1 MLRTVKAFSFAAAI
15 VAAGLFASASL
26 ASCSNLGGGYGDSS
40 DSANSSVLIVGEL
53 PAGMGRVCGKIQ
65 NKNDKS
71 SASKTV
77 APDSDTLETQINHY
91 EICAWGTP
99 DSGSPVPE
107 SSPITGTVDSSKN
120 FSIDL
125 PFGTWIL
132 RADAVNAD
140 DKIILSK
147 KSNPIPLNE
156 DSPVISQS
164 FRLEYYKNSDE
175 TGKLNLP
182 IGFATGRITTISY
195 SLSAQAATPGFPISG
210 TVAAP
215 AGGTFNLDGTADTA
229 FDLLPPGTYDL
240 VVEFLDANGIVV
252 RLDQSVQIYSNLTT
266 NKINGSAPYV
276 NSSGDVNVSSDVIQ
290 KYESSSYYVG
300 GTGASDTN
308 AGTQYDP
315 FLTIQKAMARIDASA
330 LASTTEFTIY
340 LLGNANLGN
349 NIIIDSGKK
358 ISIVGTNASAK
369 CAVNGAD
376 SFSVTMG
383 GSSLKCKNVIFD
395 KIKDFAISAGQSE
408 FANCSIT
415 NGKSSGNG
423 GGLNVTGAGTKA
435 VLKNC
440 VVAGCKA
447 DSFGG
452 GIYVEGP
459 SSGSAAQVELT
470 DCIVGA
476 SSSSC
481 ADGTSTAYSNFAAS
495 GGGGLAIAENG
506 KAVLTNTKVLYNAT
520 KDNAGGGI
528 RCAFGGVLEIT
539 GGQINH
545 NYAGY
550 GGGGIYI
557 FGNATQV
564 TIDGCAIGEL
574 TADAAPTGIA
584 NCGNYSA
591 REGGGGILL
600 QCGKLSTTSGFSVI
614 KNYSTAPTSGGSA
627 NGGGIS
633 STAASTSSDVVSLT
647 LVNTKVSYN
656 ASTGSGGGLYAKEG
670 TKPFSVTGG
679 EFIGNSAKNGGGLS
693 LDTLSGAT
701 PTLDGVLIQDNIATG
716 NGGGVQVPTGN
727 YLTIKGSTLISGN
740 SADNGG
746 GLSAPGI
753 VTFEGGTISGNTA
766 TTYGAGV
773 YINSTSQ
780 KFTMKG
786 NAYVADDNDVWLGK
800 AHQNKITVGG
810 ALTSTIL
817 PVATITPEEYEDDTP
832 VLAASG
838 LTEELCG
845 KFALTQP
852 AGVEFPWTI
861 EYDSTNGGVLK
872 HERNAIYVAASPRGD
887 DDSGD
892 GTIDHPFATIKVA
905 STKFTDLT
913 PTGVVG
919 YNAEFKNKIYVLT
932 DMTYTAGL
940 GSNVTSYY
948 EIVGCKDGV
957 LNDNVTFT
965 FNTPDDSGLYVAY
978 GQKIKLTNIDITQ
991 SSATAN
997 KYAAILVEN
1006 SSTNG
1011 VGELWMEDSSIK
1023 NMYANGCS
1031 AIAAKSNVHLKNVE
1045 ISGNTTVPTTTGSV
1059 VFGPAINSTTGAVS
1073 ILGKVTIQNNTMEVD
1088 DSGTTVY
1095 KDMNVWI
1102 GDNSATPVF
1111 NPIVVDGLI
1120 TDSKIGVTLYD
1131 NGQTF
1136 TSYFGSKAGS
1146 GADPA
1151 DYFTSDEGW
1160 TVVAVGTG
1168 ATTQAKLQA
1177 PATLYVKAG
1186 GSDIIGTGTALNPYA
1201 TIQRAIDRINELDN
1215 ASAAYTIQVVNTLA
1229 VVQHASADSDL
1240 KATSLTI
1247 KGSSTSTPVI
1257 TGGGSA
1263 QGNAI
1268 LELLGVTATINIQ
1281 DLDFS
1286 TAFKSSAGGAA
1297 INATSCSAVNIT
1309 GCKFENCISTASA
1322 ATGFGGAIYWDGGTL
1337 NLSNTDIT
1345 SCGAPKGA
1353 AIYVESGKVVMDSG
1367 TISGN
1372 TATTDGG
1379 GVYVASNGTF
1389 IMSGGTISGN
1399 TATNGT
1405 GGGICNEGITC
1416 LYDGATIG
1424 NASASG
1430 TAESAT
1436 ACSNKAGTNGGGIYN
1451 GKKLA
1456 LGYKAWAST
1465 ATAPAASDKE
1475 ALTKGVY
1482 YNYAGTG
1489 GGIFNSNS
1497 GTIYIASGNISKN
1510 LASSASDGGGGIYN
1524 YGAGAKLYVTG
1535 GTIDYNKARDG
1546 AGVYMHNSAFNLN
1559 GGTIDHNT
1567 ATNDAGG
1574 VGLTGTS
1581 NSAKFTFESGTI
1593 SNNTAANDA
1602 GGVGVLNGIFTM
1614 NDGEISGNSAT
1625 HSSAGVGVSGGSFT
1639 LTGGAIKSNE
1649 SSGASG
1655 GVGIGSGVTFEMTGG
1670 SIEGNTAAEKG
1681 GGVGNSGTFKMSGGT
1696 IYSNT
1701 AVQGGGIS
1709 TSGITLIYN
1718 TAQIGASGKANT
1730 ATSDV
1735 DTDTAVGGAIVV
1747 HNTGKLGLG
1756 YKDYDGSTFTIAEWT
1771 GSISYNSARDGGGG
1785 VFNRGLMAMKYG
1797 TIDHNTA
1804 PMGAGVYTTNTNGF
1818 TLSGGTIS
1826 NNEASTSAGGGGGVC
1841 AAGIFVM
1848 TNGTISG
1855 NIGKF
1860 GGGIWNYRGTTTI
1873 NGGTIT
1879 ANKAELGAGLCVYAD
1894 DYTASAVT
1902 SSMSGGSI
1910 TANIGTIYTGTA
1922 SFGGGVYIGE
1932 HCKFTMS
1939 GGTNSANTAVF
1950 GGGVYIN
1957 KKTDGATVYVGEFNI
1972 SGNATIPAGTGKTNI
1987 VQLVDKMTISGDIT
2001 STGTDPVA
2009 TIKPFAYGVGTQVLD
2024 GTTTRLNSYH
2034 DRFAVVDDDTGG
2046 HWSIDENG
2054 LLAKDMSGGGT
2065 IEILTADGK
2074 LTLTA
2079 SPTSITTSGN
2089 KTITISYTTTPAG
2102 GTIDSWSVKAYYN
2115 GTDLIGSSTSPSYTI
2130 LNTYPNGYY
2139 SLVVNVTYNGVTY
2152 SDTFTIQKAVP

>member
-1 MLRTVKAFSFAAAI
+1 MAKTGLFRTVKAFSFAAAI

-107 SSPITGTVDSSKN
+107 SSPITGTVDSSNN

-290 KYESSSYYVG
+290 EYESSSYYVG

-369 CAVNGAD
+369 YTVNGAD

-383 GSSLKCKNVIFD
+383 GSSLKCKNVIFN
-395 KIKDFAISAGQSE
+395 KVKDFAISAGQSE

-435 VLKNC
+435 ILKNC

-470 DCIVGA
+470 DCVVGA

-557 FGNATQV
+557 YGPTTQV

-591 REGGGGILL
+591 REGGGGILISS
-600 QCGKLSTTSGFSVI
+600 GVLSTTSGFSVI
-614 KNYSTAPTSGGSA
+614 KNYSTAPTSVGTAS
-627 NGGGIS
+627 GGGIATSPS
-633 STAASTSSDVVSLT
+633 SANTASLT
-647 LVNTKVSYN
+647 LVNTKISYN
-656 ASTGSGGGLYAKEG
+656 ASTSAGGGLCAKEY

-693 LDTLSGAT
+693 LDTLSGDS
-701 PTLDGVLIQDNIATG
+701 PTLDGVLIQGNVATG
-716 NGGGVQVPTGN
+716 NGGGIQVTNGK

-746 GLSAPGI
+746 GLSASGK

-773 YINSTSQ
+773 YINSSTQ
-780 KFTMKG
+780 AFTMKG

-817 PVATITPEEYEDDTP
+817 PVATITPEEYEADTP

-872 HERNAIYVAASPRGD
+872 HERNAIYVAAYPRGN

-905 STKFTDLT
+905 STKFTDPT

-932 DMTYTAGL
+932 DMTYSAGL

-948 EIVGCKDGV
+948 EIVGCMDGV

-978 GQKIKLTNIDITQ
+978 GQKIKLTHIDITQ
-991 SSATAN
+991 TSTAAN
-997 KYAAILVEN
+997 HYAAILVEDTAG
-1006 SSTNG
+1006 S
-1011 VGELWMEDSSIK
+1011 ELWMEDSSIK

-1045 ISGNTTVPTTTGSV
+1045 ISGNKTVPTTTGSV

-1073 ILGKVTIQNNTMEVD
+1073 ILGKVTIQNNKMEVD

-1102 GDNSATPVF
+1102 GDNSAATPVF

-1160 TVVAVGTG
+1160 TVVAVGSG

-1177 PATLYVKAG
+1177 PTTLYVKAG
-1186 GSDIIGTGTALNPYA
+1186 GSDIIGNGTALNPYA

-1257 TGGGSA
+1257 TGGLSA

-1268 LELLGVTATINIQ
+1268 LELLDVTATINIQ

-1286 TAFKSSAGGAA
+1286 GARKSPAGGAA
-1297 INATSCSAVNIT
+1297 INAISCSAVNIT
-1309 GCKFENCISTASA
+1309 GCKFENCVSTAT
-1322 ATGFGGAIYWDGGTL
+1322 TGFGGAIYWDGGTL

-1345 SCGAPKGA
+1345 SCSAPKGG
-1353 AIYVESGKVVMDSG
+1353 AIYVKSGKVVMDSG

-1379 GVYVASNGTF
+1379 GVYVDSNGTF

-1399 TATNGT
+1399 TATNGA

-1465 ATAPAASDKE
+1465 ATAPAATDKE
-1475 ALTKGVY
+1475 TLTKGVY

-1489 GGIFNSNS
+1489 GGIFNFNT
-1497 GTIYIASGNISKN
+1497 GTIYIASGNVSKN
-1510 LASSASDGGGGIYN
+1510 LASSTSEGGGGICN
-1524 YGAGAKLYVTG
+1524 YGSGAKLYVTG

-1546 AGVYMHNSAFNLN
+1546 AGVYMHNSTFNLN

-1567 ATNDAGG
+1567 ATHDAGG

-1614 NDGEISGNSAT
+1614 
-1625 HSSAGVGVSGGSFT
+1625 SGGS
-1639 LTGGAIKSNE
+1639 
-1649 SSGASG
+1649 
-1655 GVGIGSGVTFEMTGG
+1655 V
-1670 SIEGNTAAEKG
+1670 EGNTAATHG
-1681 GGVGNSGTFKMSGGT
+1681 GGVSVVSGATFTMSAGA
-1696 IYSNT
+1696 INSNT
-1701 AVQGGGIS
+1701 AVQGGGIYNNG
-1709 TSGITLIYN
+1709 TTLIYGD
-1718 TAQIGASGKANT
+1718 AQIGASGKANK
-1730 ATSDV
+1730 AKK
-1735 DTDTAVGGAIVV
+1735 DTTGGTVVGGGIY
-1747 HNTGKLGLG
+1747 NYTSGKLGLG
-1756 YKDYDGSTFTIAEWT
+1756 YNAWTGATPTAQSWT
-1771 GSISYNSARDGGGG
+1771 GSISYNTARDGGAG
-1785 VFNRGLMAMKYG
+1785 VCNAGTMYMRYG
-1797 TIDHNTA
+1797 TIDHNSA
-1804 PMGAGVYTTNTNGF
+1804 PMGGGLYTATSVNMPGGTISYNQATTGGGGGVFAEGGTF
-1818 TLSGGTIS
+1818 TLSGGTITQ
-1826 NNEASTSAGGGGGVC
+1826 NTAKTFGGGLNLMN
-1841 AAGIFVM
+1841 AELSM
-1848 TNGTISG
+1848 TSGTISLNKAAMG
-1855 NIGKF
+1855 AGVYLDNGD
-1860 GGGIWNYRGTTTI
+1860 GTAGATVYNSTMS
-1873 NGGTIT
+1873 GGTIT
-1879 ANKAELGAGLCVYAD
+1879 KNTGEA
-1894 DYTASAVT
+1894 ASG
-1902 SSMSGGSI
+1902 SS
-1910 TANIGTIYTGTA
+1910 
-1922 SFGGGVYIGE
+1922 SFGGGVFIGKNT
-1932 HCKFTMS
+1932 KFAMS
-1939 GGTNSANTAVF
+1939 GGSVSENTADC
-1950 GGGVYIN
+1950 GGAVYISYVEDTDNPGSLVLGYLDLSADASLPGGTAN
-1957 KKTDGATVYVGEFNI
+1957 KNDIQI
-1972 SGNATIPAGTGKTNI
+1972 SNSI
-1987 VQLVDKMTISGDIT
+1987 TISDALT
-2001 STGTDPVA
+2001 NTNVA
-2009 TIKPFAYGVGTQVLD
+2009 TISSVYNESGMYTAGTVVLEGAGASALPTGSNTKFSVKPDASAKSWG
-2024 GTTTRLNSYH
+2024 
-2034 DRFAVVDDDTGG
+2034 
-2046 HWSIDENG
+2046 IDE
-2054 LLAKDMSGGGT
+2054 SGILVELHSGSGT

-2089 KTITISYTTTPAG
+2089 KTINISYTTTPAG

-2130 LNTYPNGYY
+2130 LGSYPNGYY

-2152 SDTFTIQKAVP
+2152 SDTFTIYKNVP

>member
-1 MLRTVKAFSFAAAI
+1 MAKTGLFRTVKAFSFAAAI

-65 NKNDKS
+65 NKNEKS

-77 APDSDTLETQINHY
+77 APDSDTLETQIDHY

-395 KIKDFAISAGQSE
+395 KVKDFAISAGQSE

-423 GGLNVTGAGTKA
+423 GGLNVTGAGTKV

-470 DCIVGA
+470 DCVVGA

-574 TADAAPTGIA
+574 SADAAPTGIT

-817 PVATITPEEYEDDTP
+817 PVATITPEEYEADTP

-872 HERNAIYVAASPRGD
+872 HERNAIYVAAYPRGN

-905 STKFTDLT
+905 STKFTD
-913 PTGVVG
+913 PKPAGVVG

-932 DMTYTAGL
+932 DMFYTAGL
-940 GSNVTSYY
+940 GSNNECYY

-978 GQKIKLTNIDITQ
+978 GQKIKLTHIDITQ
-991 SSATAN
+991 TSTAAN
-997 KYAAILVEN
+997 NYAAILVEN

-1045 ISGNTTVPTTTGSV
+1045 ISGNKTVPTTTGSV

-1073 ILGKVTIQNNTMEVD
+1073 ILGKVTIQNNKMEVD

-1160 TVVAVGTG
+1160 TVVAVGSG

-1186 GSDIIGTGTALNPYA
+1186 GSDIIGNGTALNPYA

-1215 ASAAYTIQVVNTLA
+1215 ASAAYIIQVVNTLA

-1257 TGGGSA
+1257 TGGLSA

-1286 TAFKSSAGGAA
+1286 GARKSSAGGAA

-1309 GCKFENCISTASA
+1309 GCKFENCASTATA
-1322 ATGFGGAIYWDGGTL
+1322 ATGFGGAIYWAGGTL

-1345 SCGAPKGA
+1345 SCGAPKGG
-1353 AIYVESGKVVMDSG
+1353 AISVNSGKVVMASG

-1372 TATTDGG
+1372 TASADGG

-1399 TATNGT
+1399 TATNGA

-1416 LYDGATIG
+1416 IYGDATIG

-1451 GKKLA
+1451 SKKLA

-1465 ATAPAASDKE
+1465 ATAPAASDE
-1475 ALTKGVY
+1475 ETLDNGVY

-1489 GGIFNSNS
+1489 GGIFNFNT
-1497 GTIYIASGNISKN
+1497 GTIYIASGNVSKN
-1510 LASSASDGGGGIYN
+1510 LASSTSEGGGGIYN
-1524 YGAGAKLYVTG
+1524 YGSGAKLYVTG
-1535 GTIDYNKARDG
+1535 GTIDYNKAYTG
-1546 AGVYMHNSAFNLN
+1546 AGVYMHNSTFNLN

-1567 ATNDAGG
+1567 ATHDAGG
-1574 VGLTGTS
+1574 VGLAGTS

-1602 GGVGVLNGIFTM
+1602 GGVGLLNGIFTM
-1614 NDGEISGNSAT
+1614 
-1625 HSSAGVGVSGGSFT
+1625 SGGS
-1639 LTGGAIKSNE
+1639 
-1649 SSGASG
+1649 
-1655 GVGIGSGVTFEMTGG
+1655 V
-1670 SIEGNTAAEKG
+1670 EGNTAATNG
-1681 GGVGNSGTFKMSGGT
+1681 GGVSVGSGATFTMSAGA
-1696 IYSNT
+1696 INSNT
-1701 AVQGGGIS
+1701 AVQGGGIYNN
-1709 TSGITLIYN
+1709 GITLIYN
-1718 TAQIGASGKANT
+1718 TATIGASGKANQ
-1730 ATSDV
+1730 AKK
-1735 DTDTAVGGAIVV
+1735 DTTGGTVVGGGIY
-1747 HNTGKLGLG
+1747 NYTSGKLGLG
-1756 YKDYDGSTFTIAEWT
+1756 YNAWT
-1771 GSISYNSARDGGGG
+1771 GATPSAQSWAGSISYNTARDGGGG
-1785 VFNRGLMAMKYG
+1785 VCNAGTMYMRYG
-1797 TIDHNTA
+1797 TIDHNSA
-1804 PMGAGVYTTNTNGF
+1804 PMGGGLYTATSVNMPGGTISYNQATTGGGGGVFAEGGTF
-1818 TLSGGTIS
+1818 TLSGGTITQ
-1826 NNEASTSAGGGGGVC
+1826 NTAKTFGGGLNLMN
-1841 AAGIFVM
+1841 AQLSM
-1848 TNGTISG
+1848 TSGTISLNKAAMG
-1855 NIGKF
+1855 AGVYLDNGD
-1860 GGGIWNYRGTTTI
+1860 GTAGATVYNSTMS
-1873 NGGTIT
+1873 GGTIT
-1879 ANKAELGAGLCVYAD
+1879 KNTGEA
-1894 DYTASAVT
+1894 ASG
-1902 SSMSGGSI
+1902 SS
-1910 TANIGTIYTGTA
+1910 
-1922 SFGGGVYIGE
+1922 SFGGGVFIGKNT
-1932 HCKFTMS
+1932 KFAMS
-1939 GGTNSANTAVF
+1939 GGSVSENTADCGGAVYISFVEDTDNPGSFVF
-1950 GGGVYIN
+1950 GYLDLSAGASLPGGTAN
-1957 KKTDGATVYVGEFNI
+1957 KNDIQI
-1972 SGNATIPAGTGKTNI
+1972 SNSI
-1987 VQLVDKMTISGDIT
+1987 TISAALT
-2001 STGTDPVA
+2001 NTNVA
-2009 TIKPFAYGVGTQVLD
+2009 TISSVYNESGMYTAGTVVLEGAGASALPTGSNTKFSVKPDASAKSWG
-2024 GTTTRLNSYH
+2024 
-2034 DRFAVVDDDTGG
+2034 
-2046 HWSIDENG
+2046 IDESG
-2054 LLAKDMSGGGT
+2054 ILVELHSGGGT

-2089 KTITISYTTTPAG
+2089 KTITISYTTTPSG

-2152 SDTFTIQKAVP
+2152 SDTFTIYKNVP

>member
-1 MLRTVKAFSFAAAI
+1 MAKTGLLRTVKAFSFAAAI

-65 NKNDKS
+65 NKNEKS

-77 APDSDTLETQINHY
+77 APDSDTLETQISHY

-395 KIKDFAISAGQSE
+395 KVKDFAISAGQSE

-528 RCAFGGVLEIT
+528 CCAFGGVLEIT

-574 TADAAPTGIA
+574 TADAAPTGIT

-701 PTLDGVLIQDNIATG
+701 PTLDGVLIQGNAATE
-716 NGGGVQVPTGN
+716 NGGGVQVTTGN

-740 SADNGG
+740 SAKNGG
-746 GLSAPGI
+746 GLSAPGK

-766 TTYGAGV
+766 ATYGAGV
-773 YINSTSQ
+773 YINSSTQ
-780 KFTMKG
+780 AFTMKG

-817 PVATITPEEYEDDTP
+817 PVATITPEEYEADTP

-852 AGVEFPWTI
+852 ADVEFPWTI

-872 HERNAIYVAASPRGD
+872 HERNAFYVADYGD
-887 DDSGD
+887 NTSGD
-892 GTIDHPFATIKVA
+892 GTKDNPYKTIKFA
-905 STKFTDLT
+905 LTKFTDKM
-913 PTGVVG
+913 PASVD
-919 YNAEFKNKIYVLT
+919 FKNKIYVLT
-932 DMTYTAGL
+932 DMTYDAGL
-940 GSNVTSYY
+940 GSDVPCYF
-948 EIVGCKDGV
+948 EIVGCKGGTV
-957 LNDNVTFT
+957 GSNVTFT

-978 GQKIKLTNIDITQ
+978 GQKIKLTHIDITQ

-997 KYAAILVEN
+997 NYAAILVEN

-1023 NMYANGCS
+1023 NMYAKSCS
-1031 AIAAKSNVHLKNVE
+1031 AIAAKGDVHLKNVE
-1045 ISGNTTVPTTTGSV
+1045 ISGNKTVANTSGATP
-1059 VFGPAINSTTGAVS
+1059 FGPAINSTTGTVS
-1073 ILGKVTIQNNTMEVD
+1073 VLGKLVIKDNKMELD
-1088 DSGTTVY
+1088 DGAGGKVY
-1095 KDMNVWI
+1095 KVQNLWI
-1102 GDNSATPVF
+1102 GENAGTPVF

-1160 TVVAVGTG
+1160 TVVAVGSG

-1201 TIQRAIDRINELDN
+1201 TIQKAIDRINELDN

-1257 TGGGSA
+1257 TGGLSA

-1286 TAFKSSAGGAA
+1286 GARKSSAGGAA

-1309 GCKFENCISTASA
+1309 GCKFENCVSTASA
-1322 ATGFGGAIYWDGGTL
+1322 TAGFGGAIYWGGGTL

-1345 SCGAPKGA
+1345 SCGAPKGG

-1399 TATNGT
+1399 TATNGA

-1574 VGLTGTS
+1574 VGLTGS
-1581 NSAKFTFESGTI
+1581 DNSAKFTFESGTI

-1602 GGVGVLNGIFTM
+1602 GGVGLLNGIFTM
-1614 NDGEISGNSAT
+1614 S
-1625 HSSAGVGVSGGSFT
+1625 
-1639 LTGGAIKSNE
+1639 
-1649 SSGASG
+1649 
-1655 GVGIGSGVTFEMTGG
+1655 GG
-1670 SIEGNTAAEKG
+1670 SIEGNTAATHG
-1681 GGVGNSGTFKMSGGT
+1681 GGISVGSGTTFTMSAGA
-1696 IYSNT
+1696 INSNT
-1701 AVQGGGIS
+1701 AVQGGGIYNNG
-1709 TSGITLIYN
+1709 TTLIYGDA
-1718 TAQIGASGKANT
+1718 TIGASGKPNKAKK
-1730 ATSDV
+1730 
-1735 DTDTAVGGAIVV
+1735 DTIGGTVVGGGIY
-1747 HNTGKLGLG
+1747 NYTSGKLGLG
-1756 YKDYDGSTFTIAEWT
+1756 YNAWT
-1771 GSISYNSARDGGGG
+1771 GATPTAQSWAGSISYNTARDGGAG
-1785 VFNRGLMAMKYG
+1785 VCNAGTMYMRYG
-1797 TIDHNTA
+1797 TIDHNSA
-1804 PMGAGVYTTNTNGF
+1804 PMGGGLYTATSVNMPGGTISYNQATTGGGGGVFAEGGTF
-1818 TLSGGTIS
+1818 TLSGGTITQ
-1826 NNEASTSAGGGGGVC
+1826 NTAKTFGGGLNLMN
-1841 AAGIFVM
+1841 AQLSM
-1848 TNGTISG
+1848 TSGTISLNKAAMG
-1855 NIGKF
+1855 AGVYLDNGD
-1860 GGGIWNYRGTTTI
+1860 GTAGATVYNSTMS
-1873 NGGTIT
+1873 GGTIT
-1879 ANKAELGAGLCVYAD
+1879 KNTGEA
-1894 DYTASAVT
+1894 ASG
-1902 SSMSGGSI
+1902 SS
-1910 TANIGTIYTGTA
+1910 
-1922 SFGGGVYIGE
+1922 SFGGGVFIGKNT
-1932 HCKFTMS
+1932 KFAMS
-1939 GGTNSANTAVF
+1939 GGSVSENTADCGGAVYISFVEDTDNPGSFVF
-1950 GGGVYIN
+1950 GYLDLSAGASLPGGTAN
-1957 KKTDGATVYVGEFNI
+1957 KNDIQI
-1972 SGNATIPAGTGKTNI
+1972 SNSI
-1987 VQLVDKMTISGDIT
+1987 TISAALT
-2001 STGTDPVA
+2001 NTNVA
-2009 TIKPFAYGVGTQVLD
+2009 TISSVYNESGMYTAGTVVLEGAGASALPTGSNTKFSVKPDASTKSWG
-2024 GTTTRLNSYH
+2024 
-2034 DRFAVVDDDTGG
+2034 
-2046 HWSIDENG
+2046 IDESG
-2054 LLAKDMSGGGT
+2054 ILVELHSGGGT

-2089 KTITISYTTTPAG
+2089 KTITISYTTTPSG

-2152 SDTFTIQKAVP
+2152 SDTFTIYKNVP

>member
-1 MLRTVKAFSFAAAI
+1 MAKTGLFRTVKAFSFAAAI

-215 AGGTFNLDGTADTA
+215 AGGTFNLNSTADTA
-229 FDLLPPGTYDL
+229 FDALPPGTYDL

-383 GSSLKCKNVIFD
+383 GSSLKCKNVIFN
-395 KIKDFAISAGQSE
+395 KVKDFAISAGQSE

-423 GGLNVTGAGTKA
+423 GGLNVTGTGTKV

-440 VVAGCKA
+440 VVAGCKS

-459 SSGSAAQVELT
+459 LSGAVAEVELT
-470 DCIVGA
+470 DCVVGA

-495 GGGGLAIAENG
+495 GGGGIAIAENG

-545 NYAGY
+545 NYAGL
-550 GGGGIYI
+550 GGGGIFIYSST
-557 FGNATQV
+557 TQV
-564 TIDGCAIGEL
+564 TIDGCAVGEL
-574 TADAAPTGIA
+574 SADAAPTGIT

-591 REGGGGILL
+591 REGGGGILMSS
-600 QCGKLSTTSGFSVI
+600 GVLSTTSGFSVI

-627 NGGGIS
+627 SGGGIATSPS
-633 STAASTSSDVVSLT
+633 STNTASLT

-656 ASTGSGGGLYAKEG
+656 ASTSAGGGLYAKEY

-693 LDTLSGAT
+693 LDTLSGDS
-701 PTLDGVLIQDNIATG
+701 PTLDGVLIQGNAATE
-716 NGGGVQVPTGN
+716 NGGGVQVTTGN

-740 SADNGG
+740 SAKNGG
-746 GLSAPGI
+746 GLSAPGK

-773 YINSTSQ
+773 YINSSTQ
-780 KFTMKG
+780 AFTMKG

-817 PVATITPEEYEDDTP
+817 PVATITPEEYEADTP

-872 HERNAIYVAASPRGD
+872 HERNAFYVAAYPRGD
-887 DDSGD
+887 DDFGD

-905 STKFTDLT
+905 STKFTDPK

-957 LNDNVTFT
+957 LNNNVTFT

-978 GQKIKLTNIDITQ
+978 GQKIKLTHIDITQ
-991 SSATAN
+991 SSATVN
-997 KYAAILVEN
+997 NYAAILVEDTAG
-1006 SSTNG
+1006 S
-1011 VGELWMEDSSIK
+1011 ELWMEDSSIK

-1045 ISGNTTVPTTTGSV
+1045 ISGNKTVPTTTGSV

-1073 ILGKVTIQNNTMEVD
+1073 ILGKVTIQNNKMEVD

-1131 NGQTF
+1131 NGQAF

-1160 TVVAVGTG
+1160 TVVAVGSD

-1177 PATLYVKAG
+1177 PTTLYVKDG

-1201 TIQRAIDRINELDN
+1201 TIQRAIDRINELDK

-1229 VVQHASADSDL
+1229 GVQHASADSDL

-1257 TGGGSA
+1257 TGGLSA
-1263 QGNAI
+1263 SENAI

-1286 TAFKSSAGGAA
+1286 GARKSSAGGAA
-1297 INATSCSAVNIT
+1297 INATSCNAVNIT
-1309 GCKFENCISTASA
+1309 GCKFENCASTASA
-1322 ATGFGGAIYWDGGTL
+1322 TTGFGG
-1337 NLSNTDIT
+1337 
-1345 SCGAPKGA
+1345 

-1372 TATTDGG
+1372 TASADGG

-1399 TATNGT
+1399 TATNGA
-1405 GGGICNEGITC
+1405 GGGIYNEGITC

-1430 TAESAT
+1430 TATSDT

-1465 ATAPAASDKE
+1465 ATAPAESDKE

-1482 YNYAGTG
+1482 YNYAENGA
-1489 GGIFNSNS
+1489 GIFTSNNS
-1497 GTIYIASGNISKN
+1497 IVYIASGNVSKN
-1510 LASSASDGGGGIYN
+1510 LASSTSEGGGGIYC
-1524 YGAGAKLYVTG
+1524 YGVGAKLYVTG
-1535 GTIDYNKARDG
+1535 GTIDYNKAYTG
-1546 AGVYMHNSAFNLN
+1546 AGVYMFNSAFNLN

-1567 ATNDAGG
+1567 ATHDAGG
-1574 VGLTGTS
+1574 VGMGGGAGGS
-1581 NSAKFTFESGTI
+1581 FTFDSGTI

-1602 GGVGVLNGIFTM
+1602 GGVGVLSGTFTM

-1625 HSSAGVGVSGGSFT
+1625 HSSGGVGAAGGSFT

-1709 TSGITLIYN
+1709 TSGITLIYGD
-1718 TAQIGASGKANT
+1718 AQIGAEDKANT

-1747 HNTGKLGLG
+1747 HNSGKLGLG
-1756 YKDYDGSTFTIAEWT
+1756 YSDYSSSTFTVAEWT
-1771 GSISYNSARDGGGG
+1771 GSISYNTARDGGGG

-1818 TLSGGTIS
+1818 TLNGGTIS

-1841 AAGIFVM
+1841 AAGTFVM
-1848 TNGTISG
+1848 ANGTISG

-1860 GGGIWNYRGTTTI
+1860 GGGIWNYRGATTI
-1873 NGGTIT
+1873 TNGTIT
-1879 ANKAELGAGLCVYAD
+1879 ANKAELGAGLCVYTD

-1910 TANIGTIYTGTA
+1910 TANIGTKYTGTA

-1932 HCKFTMS
+1932 HCNFTMS
-1939 GGTNSANTAVF
+1939 GGTNSANTAVY

-1957 KKTDGATVYVGEFNI
+1957 KKTVDTTVYVGEFNI

-1987 VQLVDKMTISGDIT
+1987 VQLVDKMTISGNIT

-2024 GTTTRLNSYH
+2024 GTTARLNSYH

-2046 HWSIDENG
+2046 HWTIDENG
-2054 LLAKDMSGGGT
+2054 LLAEQISGGGT

-2089 KTITISYTTTPAG
+2089 KTINISYTTTPSG

-2130 LNTYPNGYY
+2130 SGSYPNGYY

-2152 SDTFTIQKAVP
+2152 SDTFTIYKNVP

>member
-1 MLRTVKAFSFAAAI
+1 MAKTGLFRTVKAFSFAAAI
-15 VAAGLFASASL
+15 VAAGLFATASL

-369 CAVNGAD
+369 YTVNGAD

-447 DSFGG
+447 DDFGG
-452 GIYVEGP
+452 GIFVEGP

-545 NYAGY
+545 NYAGL
-550 GGGGIYI
+550 GGGGIFIYSST
-557 FGNATQV
+557 TQV

-574 TADAAPTGIA
+574 SADAAPTGIA

-591 REGGGGILL
+591 REGGGGILISS
-600 QCGKLSTTSGFSVI
+600 GVLSTTSGFSVI
-614 KNYSTAPTSGGSA
+614 KNYSTAPTSVGSA
-627 NGGGIS
+627 SGGGIATGPS
-633 STAASTSSDVVSLT
+633 STNTASLT
-647 LVNTKVSYN
+647 LVNTKISYN
-656 ASTGSGGGLYAKEG
+656 ASTSAGGGLYAKEY

-693 LDTLSGAT
+693 LDTLSGDS
-701 PTLDGVLIQDNIATG
+701 PTLDGVLIQGNVATG
-716 NGGGVQVPTGN
+716 NGGGIQVTNGK
-727 YLTIKGSTLISGN
+727 YLMIKGSTLISGN

-746 GLSAPGI
+746 GLSAPGK

-766 TTYGAGV
+766 ATYGAGV
-773 YINSTSQ
+773 YINSSTQ
-780 KFTMKG
+780 AFTMKG
-786 NAYVADDNDVWLGK
+786 NAYIADDNDVWLGK

-817 PVATITPEEYEDDTP
+817 PVATITPEEYEADTP

-872 HERNAIYVAASPRGD
+872 HERNAIYVAAYPRGN

-905 STKFTDLT
+905 STKFTDPK

-965 FNTPDDSGLYVAY
+965 FNTPSDSGLYVAY
-978 GQKIKLTNIDITQ
+978 GQKIKLTHIDITQ
-991 SSATAN
+991 TSSDAN
-997 KYAAILVEN
+997 NYAAILVEDTAG
-1006 SSTNG
+1006 S
-1011 VGELWMEDSSIK
+1011 ELWMEDSSIK

-1045 ISGNTTVPTTTGSV
+1045 ISGNKTVPTTTGSV

-1160 TVVAVGTG
+1160 TVVAVGSG

-1177 PATLYVKAG
+1177 PTTLYVKAG
-1186 GSDIIGTGTALNPYA
+1186 GSDFIGTGTALNPYA

-1240 KATSLTI
+1240 RATSLTI

-1257 TGGGSA
+1257 TGGLSA

-1286 TAFKSSAGGAA
+1286 GARKSSAGGAA

-1309 GCKFENCISTASA
+1309 GCKFENCVSTATA
-1322 ATGFGGAIYWDGGTL
+1322 ATGFGGAIYWAGGTL

-1345 SCGAPKGA
+1345 SCSAPKGG

-1399 TATNGT
+1399 TATNGA

-1451 GKKLA
+1451 SKKLA

-1465 ATAPAASDKE
+1465 ATAPAATDKE
-1475 ALTKGVY
+1475 TLTKGVY

-1489 GGIFNSNS
+1489 GGIFNFNT
-1497 GTIYIASGNISKN
+1497 GTIYIASGNVSKN
-1510 LASSASDGGGGIYN
+1510 LASSASEGGGGIYS

-1614 NDGEISGNSAT
+1614 
-1625 HSSAGVGVSGGSFT
+1625 SGGS
-1639 LTGGAIKSNE
+1639 
-1649 SSGASG
+1649 
-1655 GVGIGSGVTFEMTGG
+1655 V
-1670 SIEGNTAAEKG
+1670 EGNTAATHG
-1681 GGVGNSGTFKMSGGT
+1681 GGVSVGSGATFTMSAGA
-1696 IYSNT
+1696 INSNT

-1718 TAQIGASGKANT
+1718 TAQIGAEDKANT

-1735 DTDTAVGGAIVV
+1735 DTDTAIGGAILVQ
-1747 HNTGKLGLG
+1747 NSGKLGLG
-1756 YKDYDGSTFTIAEWT
+1756 YSDYSSSTFTVAEWT
-1771 GSISYNSARDGGGG
+1771 GSISYNTARDGGGG
-1785 VFNRGLMAMKYG
+1785 IFNRGLMAMKYG

-1818 TLSGGTIS
+1818 TLNGGTIS
-1826 NNEASTSAGGGGGVC
+1826 DNEASTSAGGGGGGVFS
-1841 AAGIFVM
+1841 A
-1848 TNGTISG
+1848 
-1855 NIGKF
+1855 GKF
-1860 GGGIWNYRGTTTI
+1860 DITA
-1873 NGGTIT
+1873 GTIT
-1879 ANKAELGAGLCVYAD
+1879 ANKGYFGAGVY
-1894 DYTASAVT
+1894 SA
-1902 SSMSGGSI
+1902 
-1910 TANIGTIYTGTA
+1910 GTM
-1922 SFGGGVYIGE
+1922 
-1932 HCKFTMS
+1932 TMS
-1939 GGTNSANTAVF
+1939 GGTISANESTS
-1950 GGGVYIN
+1950 GGGIYVANNSLTLSGGTIKTNTATSYGGAIDIHNDGTATGTGTIYIKGNVSIPAGNSSGVTGAGKNDVYLGNVLNISDDL
-1957 KKTDGATVYVGEFNI
+1957 DGTGTVATITPYEYQIGMQVLAADTTALI
-1972 SGNATIPAGTGKTNI
+1972 SGN
-1987 VQLVDKMTISGDIT
+1987 
-2001 STGTDPVA
+2001 
-2009 TIKPFAYGVGTQVLD
+2009 Y
-2024 GTTTRLNSYH
+2024 
-2034 DRFAVVDDDTGG
+2034 DRFKVTPQTSQTWA
-2046 HWSIDENG
+2046 IDENG

-2089 KTITISYTTTPAG
+2089 KTINISYTTTPSG

-2115 GTDLIGSSTSPSYTI
+2115 GTDLIGTSTSPSYTI
-2130 LNTYPNGYY
+2130 LGSYPNGYY

-2152 SDTFTIQKAVP
+2152 SDTFTIYKNVP

>member
-1 MLRTVKAFSFAAAI
+1 
-15 VAAGLFASASL
+15 
-26 ASCSNLGGGYGDSS
+26 
-40 DSANSSVLIVGEL
+40 
-53 PAGMGRVCGKIQ
+53 
-65 NKNDKS
+65 
-71 SASKTV
+71 
-77 APDSDTLETQINHY
+77 
-91 EICAWGTP
+91 
-99 DSGSPVPE
+99 
-107 SSPITGTVDSSKN
+107 
-120 FSIDL
+120 
-125 PFGTWIL
+125 
-132 RADAVNAD
+132 
-140 DKIILSK
+140 
-147 KSNPIPLNE
+147 
-156 DSPVISQS
+156 
-164 FRLEYYKNSDE
+164 
-175 TGKLNLP
+175 
-182 IGFATGRITTISY
+182 
-195 SLSAQAATPGFPISG
+195 
-210 TVAAP
+210 
-215 AGGTFNLDGTADTA
+215 
-229 FDLLPPGTYDL
+229 
-240 VVEFLDANGIVV
+240 
-252 RLDQSVQIYSNLTT
+252 
-266 NKINGSAPYV
+266 
-276 NSSGDVNVSSDVIQ
+276 
-290 KYESSSYYVG
+290 
-300 GTGASDTN
+300 
-308 AGTQYDP
+308 
-315 FLTIQKAMARIDASA
+315 
-330 LASTTEFTIY
+330 
-340 LLGNANLGN
+340 
-349 NIIIDSGKK
+349 
-358 ISIVGTNASAK
+358 
-369 CAVNGAD
+369 
-376 SFSVTMG
+376 MG

-395 KIKDFAISAGQSE
+395 KVKDFAISAGQSE

-447 DSFGG
+447 DDFGG
-452 GIYVEGP
+452 GIFVEGP

-545 NYAGY
+545 NYAGL
-550 GGGGIYI
+550 GGGGIFIYS
-557 FGNATQV
+557 ATTQV

-574 TADAAPTGIA
+574 SADAAPTGIT

-591 REGGGGILL
+591 REGGGGILMSS
-600 QCGKLSTTSGFSVI
+600 GVLSTTSGFSVI

-627 NGGGIS
+627 SGGGIATGPS
-633 STAASTSSDVVSLT
+633 SSNTASLT

-656 ASTGSGGGLYAKEG
+656 ASTGSGGGLYAKEY

-693 LDTLSGAT
+693 LDTLSGDS
-701 PTLDGVLIQDNIATG
+701 PTLDGVLIQGNAATE
-716 NGGGVQVPTGN
+716 NGGGVQVTTGN

-740 SADNGG
+740 SAKNGG
-746 GLSAPGI
+746 GLSAPGK

-773 YINSTSQ
+773 YINSSTQ
-780 KFTMKG
+780 AFTMKG

-817 PVATITPEEYEDDTP
+817 PVATITPEEYKADTP

-872 HERNAIYVAASPRGD
+872 HERNAFYVAAYPRGD

-905 STKFTDLT
+905 STKFTDPK

-919 YNAEFKNKIYVLT
+919 HNAEFKNKIYVLT
-932 DMTYTAGL
+932 NMTYRAGL
-940 GSNVTSYY
+940 GSNNECYY

-965 FNTPDDSGLYVAY
+965 FNTPSDSGLYVAY
-978 GQKIKLTNIDITQ
+978 GQKIKLTHIDITQ
-991 SSATAN
+991 TSTAAN
-997 KYAAILVEN
+997 HYAAILVEDTAG
-1006 SSTNG
+1006 S
-1011 VGELWMEDSSIK
+1011 ELWMEDSSIK

-1073 ILGKVTIQNNTMEVD
+1073 ILGKVTIQNNKMEVD

-1160 TVVAVGTG
+1160 TVVAVGSG

-1177 PATLYVKAG
+1177 PTTLYVKAG

-1201 TIQRAIDRINELDN
+1201 TIQRAIDRINELDK
-1215 ASAAYTIQVVNTLA
+1215 ASAAYTIQVVNSLA

-1257 TGGGSA
+1257 TGGLSA
-1263 QGNAI
+1263 SGNAI

-1286 TAFKSSAGGAA
+1286 GARKSSAGGAA

-1309 GCKFENCISTASA
+1309 GCKFENCASTASA
-1322 ATGFGGAIYWDGGTL
+1322 TTGFGGAIYWEGGTL

-1345 SCGAPKGA
+1345 SCSASKGG

-1372 TATTDGG
+1372 TASADGG

-1399 TATNGT
+1399 TATNGA
-1405 GGGICNEGITC
+1405 GGGIYNEGITC

-1430 TAESAT
+1430 TATSDT

-1465 ATAPAASDKE
+1465 ATAPAESDKE

-1482 YNYAGTG
+1482 YNYAENGA
-1489 GGIFNSNS
+1489 GIFTSNNS
-1497 GTIYIASGNISKN
+1497 IVYIASGNVSKN
-1510 LASSASDGGGGIYN
+1510 LASSTSEGGGGIYC
-1524 YGAGAKLYVTG
+1524 YGVGAKLYVTG
-1535 GTIDYNKARDG
+1535 GTIDYNKAYTG
-1546 AGVYMHNSAFNLN
+1546 AGVYMFNSAFNLN

-1567 ATNDAGG
+1567 ATHDAGG
-1574 VGLTGTS
+1574 VGMGGGAGGS
-1581 NSAKFTFESGTI
+1581 FTFDSGTI

-1602 GGVGVLNGIFTM
+1602 GGVGVLSGTFTM

-1655 GVGIGSGVTFEMTGG
+1655 GVGLLSGASFTMSGG
-1670 SIEGNTAAEKG
+1670 SIEGNTAATHG
-1681 GGVGNSGTFKMSGGT
+1681 GGVSVGSGATFTMSSGA
-1696 IYSNT
+1696 INSNT
-1701 AVQGGGIS
+1701 AVQGGGIYNNG
-1709 TSGITLIYN
+1709 TTLIYGDA
-1718 TAQIGASGKANT
+1718 TIGASGKPNKAKK
-1730 ATSDV
+1730 
-1735 DTDTAVGGAIVV
+1735 DTTGGTVVGGGIY
-1747 HNTGKLGLG
+1747 NYTSGKLGLG
-1756 YKDYDGSTFTIAEWT
+1756 YNAWTGATPTAQSWT
-1771 GSISYNSARDGGGG
+1771 GSISYNTARDGGGG
-1785 VFNRGLMAMKYG
+1785 VCNAGTMYMRYG
-1797 TIDHNTA
+1797 TIDHNSA
-1804 PMGAGVYTTNTNGF
+1804 PMGGGLYTATSVNMPGGTISYNQATTGGGGGVFAEGGTF
-1818 TLSGGTIS
+1818 TLSGGTITQ
-1826 NNEASTSAGGGGGVC
+1826 NTAKTFGGGLNLMN
-1841 AAGIFVM
+1841 AKLSM
-1848 TNGTISG
+1848 TSGTISLNKAAMG
-1855 NIGKF
+1855 AGVYLDNGD
-1860 GGGIWNYRGTTTI
+1860 GTAGATVYNSTMS
-1873 NGGTIT
+1873 GGTIT
-1879 ANKAELGAGLCVYAD
+1879 KNTGEA
-1894 DYTASAVT
+1894 ASG
-1902 SSMSGGSI
+1902 SS
-1910 TANIGTIYTGTA
+1910 
-1922 SFGGGVYIGE
+1922 SFGGGVFIGKNT
-1932 HCKFTMS
+1932 KFAMS
-1939 GGTNSANTAVF
+1939 GGSVSENTADCGGAVYISFVEDTDNPGSFVF
-1950 GGGVYIN
+1950 GYLDLSAGASLPGGTAN
-1957 KKTDGATVYVGEFNI
+1957 KNDIQI
-1972 SGNATIPAGTGKTNI
+1972 SNSI
-1987 VQLVDKMTISGDIT
+1987 TISAALT
-2001 STGTDPVA
+2001 NTNVA
-2009 TIKPFAYGVGTQVLD
+2009 TISSVFNESGMYTAGTVVLEGAGASALPTGSNTKFTVKPDASAKTWG
-2024 GTTTRLNSYH
+2024 
-2034 DRFAVVDDDTGG
+2034 
-2046 HWSIDENG
+2046 IDENG
-2054 LLAKDMSGGGT
+2054 LLAEQISGSGT
-2065 IEILTADGK
+2065 IEIATADGK

-2079 SPTSITTSGN
+2079 SATKITSNTSDT
-2089 KTITISYTTTPAG
+2089 TITITGTTTPSG
-2102 GTIDSWSVKAYYN
+2102 GTLSGWSISAYYN
-2115 GTDLIGSSTSPSYTI
+2115 GTDLLGTSTNNTYKI
-2130 LNTYPNGYY
+2130 LKSYPNGYY

-2152 SDTFTIQKAVP
+2152 SDTFTIEKAVP